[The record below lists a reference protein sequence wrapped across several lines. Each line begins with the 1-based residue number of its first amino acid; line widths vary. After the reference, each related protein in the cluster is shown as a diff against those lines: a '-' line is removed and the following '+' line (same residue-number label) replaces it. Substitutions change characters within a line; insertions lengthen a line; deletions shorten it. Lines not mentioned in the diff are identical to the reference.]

1 MSEGNQKDQEYRISK
16 SWGHRRFVTLRTEH
30 GHEEV
35 DLEMPGDQ
43 PIGGWMPDLIK
54 VLNWPTMD
62 ADRPLDY
69 RLRTD
74 TGKILSDNET
84 LNDAGIE
91 NSDVLWIA
99 LVEPET
105 EAEEADLG
113 DQEKR
118 LQKMDQKPVGN
129 FKSAESDQP
138 PVRKGDTLSA
148 PREARVS
155 ITEPSLVS
163 ASGCV
168 FVLGTPPIL
177 IGRRSSGY
185 QPDIDLTDLDE
196 EYVSSRR
203 HATILKEGERWVLL
217 VRETTNG
224 TFVNGVGFSPGE
236 RYILKD
242 GDVIQFGF
250 EGAELMFW
258 SGAGGS
264 LPASFFRIKS
274 S

>member
-74 TGKILSDNET
+74 TGKILSDDET
-84 LNDAGIE
+84 LIDVGIE
-91 NSDVLWIA
+91 NSDVLWIV
-99 LVEPET
+99 LVEPEAK
-105 EAEEADLG
+105 AEEADRSG
-113 DQEKR
+113 QEKH
-118 LQKMDQKPVGN
+118 LQKMDQKPNSDFMSV
-129 FKSAESDQP
+129 ESDQL

-148 PREARVS
+148 PREARLT

-168 FVLGTPPIL
+168 FVLGTPPIT
-177 IGRRSSGY
+177 IGRRSRGY
-185 QPDIDLTDLDE
+185 QPEIDLTELDE
-196 EYVSSRR
+196 EYASSRR

-224 TFVNGVGFSPGE
+224 TFVNGGGFSPGE

-250 EGAELMFW
+250 EGVELKFF
-258 SGAGGS
+258 SGVGGS
-264 LPASFFRIKS
+264 LPASFFRIRS

>member
-1 MSEGNQKDQEYRISK
+1 MPENNQKDQINRISNE
-16 SWGHRRFVTLRTEH
+16 GHRRFVTLRTEH
-30 GHEEV
+30 GHEEIN
-35 DLEMPGDQ
+35 LEMPGDQ

-62 ADRPLDY
+62 ADHTLDY

-74 TGKILSDNET
+74 SGRILSDQES

-91 NSDVLWIA
+91 NSDVLWIS
-99 LVEPET
+99 LIDPET
-105 EAEEADLG
+105 EVDLSVEEEHL
-113 DQEKR
+113 QEME
-118 LQKMDQKPVGN
+118 QKHNGN
-129 FKSAESDQP
+129 LESPESDQLP
-138 PVRKGDTLSA
+138 FSKGDTLSA
-148 PREARVS
+148 PREARLS

-177 IGRRSSGY
+177 IGRRSSGH
-185 QPDIDLTDLDE
+185 QPDIDLTELDK

-236 RYILKD
+236 RHILKD
-242 GDVIQFGF
+242 GDVIQLGF
-250 EGAELMFW
+250 EGVELMFH
-258 SGAGGS
+258 SGEEGS
-264 LPASFFRIKS
+264 LPASYFQLRS
-274 S
+274 R